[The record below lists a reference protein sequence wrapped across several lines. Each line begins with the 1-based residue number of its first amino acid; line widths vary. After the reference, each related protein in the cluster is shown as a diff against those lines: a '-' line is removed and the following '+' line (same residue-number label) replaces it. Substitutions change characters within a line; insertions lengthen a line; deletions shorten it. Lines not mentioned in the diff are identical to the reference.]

1 MVDSFI
7 KKAVG
12 GLVRHALGALS
23 GLMVGAG
30 LASDVVV
37 PFISASEQVLVGAVG
52 AGIAYLLSLIE
63 KKRR

>member
-1 MVDSFI
+1 MFDSFI

-12 GLVRHALGALS
+12 GLVRHGLSALS

-30 LASDVVV
+30 LAADVVV
-37 PFISASEQVLVGAVG
+37 PFINASEQFALGVVGVVV
-52 AGIAYLLSLIE
+52 AYGLSLIE